1 MPGVFHMRALPSPA
15 SPRVERV
22 KTDFHTLLLPLIA
35 IPYAFVKGQHLR
47 IHLVFLQL
55 PSYVS
60 GYLRL
65 VLSHSI
71 HIVPPAPELPIP
83 IPVFHPLPALI
94 YHQAAFP
101 LDISHYPSNTVL
113 RRYRQQHMYVVRT
126 YLRLYY
132 LHTFPLAQLP

>member
-1 MPGVFHMRALPSPA
+1 MRALPSPA

-22 KTDFHTLLLPLIA
+22 KTDCHTLLLPLITV
-35 IPYAFVKGQHLR
+35 PYAFVKEQHLC

-55 PSYVS
+55 PSYIF

-71 HIVPPAPELPIP
+71 YILPPAPELPIP

-94 YHQAAFP
+94 YHQAPFP
-101 LDISHYPSNTVL
+101 LDISHYTCRIPVACTWARTLCDTCNSNL
-113 RRYRQQHMYVVRT
+113 YVIV
-126 YLRLYY
+126 YLC
-132 LHTFPLAQLP
+132 HCSFQ